1 MDRELKNL
9 VLSTLLHDI
18 GKFAW
23 RADRPFSKGTE
34 SGRYRH
40 VLYTDHFIKKDLP
53 LPAEWEEFRPEIAG
67 IASAHHRPD
76 KDSRPEMCLMIAD
89 RLSSG
94 ADSAGYEES
103 GAGRERGRLVS
114 VFDEIELVS
123 HRFTSPGKYFHNLF
137 PSEPG
142 SDGMFPR
149 GGKLKGQARDYES
162 LFSRFLSEL
171 GKLKDAAVP
180 FYMESLISLLEK
192 YTWCIPSST
201 SETLPDVSLFDH
213 ALSAAGI
220 SQALYL
226 WHRHQDTVPRWDD
239 EDAKFVILA
248 GELSGIQDYVFSIRE
263 NSDPG
268 LSNIFRARSFFV
280 QAVTKS
286 VLIEIQ
292 RRLGLFSV
300 CQMANSGS
308 RFILLLPRTP
318 VFMEHLDDLEES
330 VQMWFRKR
338 FKGVL
343 TMNLSWSVQLKHEDF
358 CLKNFGSEIDA
369 VNEAL
374 EASKYHK
381 LRKTFAQS
389 GPVIEEDYDES
400 EGGNCSLCGL
410 HSVAEPDIPEPVC
423 SDCGDQISYIGTRL
437 PRTDYLIYKA
447 DGNIPLFGDI
457 RLTLSEVPPSDPS
470 DVFHVETLKDIGTFS
485 KSRMTKHL
493 PQLTK
498 KELGDRRWMNLF
510 REEGRELGP
519 DQPKTFTM
527 IAHKAKKESRD
538 RLRGRSLLA
547 FFKADVDNLGLIFS
561 MGLEERLS
569 AARFSSL
576 SRMLNLFF
584 SEYLVELLKKEFPDI
599 YVVFA
604 GGDDLFL
611 IGPWRQTIQFSLM
624 LRKKFSHF
632 CARNPDITLSAGILI
647 AKPGLPIKR
656 ASALVEENLKEA
668 KKVHGPD
675 RIKNSVSFLGNTLSW
690 EKLEELMNIGNQFDK
705 AVEEKARTNF
715 STAFLYR
722 LLAYYKMY
730 WKFAHEKKI
739 SFGRYLALAHYDI
752 GRNIRTSK
760 KHNQPELDMLYQ
772 IFAVG
777 PSGRG
782 AELDMLN
789 IPLFYAINLNRE

>member
-9 VLSTLLHDI
+9 VLSALLHDI

-23 RADRPFSKGTE
+23 RADRPFSKGMA
-34 SGRYRH
+34 SDHRH

-67 IASAHHRPD
+67 IASAHERPD
-76 KDSRPEMCLMIAD
+76 KKSRPEMCLMIAD

-94 ADSAGYEES
+94 ADGDGCKASD
-103 GAGRERGRLVS
+103 RKKGRLVS

-123 HRFTSPGKYFHNLF
+123 HRFMSPGKYFYNLL

-142 SDGMFPR
+142 SDRIFPYS
-149 GGKLKGQARDYES
+149 GKPKGQAQDDKT
-162 LFSRFLSEL
+162 LFTRFLSDL
-171 GKLKDAAVP
+171 KTLKDVASL
-180 FYMESLISLLEK
+180 FFMESLISLLEK
-192 YTWCIPSST
+192 YTWCLPSCG
-201 SETLPDVSLFDH
+201 SETLPEVSLFDH
-213 ALSAAGI
+213 AFSTAGI
-220 SQALYL
+220 CQALYL
-226 WHRHQDTVPRWDD
+226 WHCHQDTIPRWDD
-239 EDAKFVILA
+239 GDAKFVLMS

-263 NSDPG
+263 NCDPG

-286 VLIEIQ
+286 VRIEIQ

-300 CQMANSGS
+300 CQLADSGG

-318 VFMEHLDDLEES
+318 VFLEYLDTLAEHI
-330 VQMWFRKR
+330 QIWFRDR
-338 FKGVL
+338 FKGGL

-358 CLKNFGSEIDA
+358 YLKNFHSKIDA
-369 VNEAL
+369 VNEAA

-381 LRKTFAQS
+381 LEKTFARS
-389 GPVIEEDYDES
+389 GPIIEENYDEA
-400 EGGNCSLCGL
+400 EGGNCILCGL
-410 HSVAEPDIPEPVC
+410 HSVADPEIREPVC
-423 SDCGDQISYIGTRL
+423 SDCGDQISYIGTHL
-437 PRTDYLIYKA
+437 PRADYLIYGT

-457 RLTLSEVPPSDPS
+457 RLTLSEMPPSDLS
-470 DVFHVETLKDIGTFS
+470 DVFYVETFSDTGTFT
-485 KSRMTKHL
+485 KSRITKHL

-498 KELGDRRWMNLF
+498 KELGDKRWVNLF
-510 REEGRELGP
+510 REEASPELRP
-519 DQPKTFTM
+519 NHPKTFTM
-527 IAHKAKKESRD
+527 IAHKSKKESRD

-561 MGLEERLS
+561 LGLRKRLS
-569 AARFSSL
+569 AARFTSL
-576 SRMLNLFF
+576 SRMLDLFF
-584 SEYLVELLKKEFPDI
+584 SEYLTELLKREFPDI
-599 YVVFA
+599 YVVFS

-624 LRKKFSHF
+624 LRKKFAHF
-632 CARNPDITLSAGILI
+632 CARNSDITLSAGMLI
-647 AKPGLPIKR
+647 AKPGLPVKR
-656 ASALVEENLKEA
+656 AAALVEENLAEA
-668 KKVHGPD
+668 KQVHGPD
-675 RIKNSVSFLGNTLSW
+675 RIKNSVNFLGNTLSW
-690 EKLEELMNIGNQFDK
+690 EKLEELMTLGHQFDK
-705 AVEEKARTNF
+705 AVEEKVRTNF

-722 LLAYYKMY
+722 LLAYHKMY

-752 GRNIRTSK
+752 GRNIRTK
-760 KHNQPELDMLYQ
+760 KKQNQPELDMLYH